1 MAITVE
7 DGSGVSS
14 ADAWADLAAY
24 KAWEVKYHGVEGS
37 AIDAFKEAAQ
47 RRAVGYLNALPWK
60 GTRTNGRDQS
70 LSWPRSGASDGDGN
84 SIASDEIPRE
94 LILAQHAVTW
104 AEVAY
109 PNVTAPQVNM
119 ASGKTLTAVDS
130 FQWTITAGIQDSP
143 AAQRTLIF
151 TAIDEIAGFLTRD
164 VTDVKDR
171 NEMYLMSVGT

>member
-24 KAWEVKYHGVEGS
+24 KAWEVNFHGAEGS
-37 AIDAFKEAAQ
+37 ESDALKEAAQ
-47 RRAVGYLNALPWK
+47 RRSVGYLNALPWK

-84 SIASDEIPRE
+84 AIASDEVPRE

-104 AEVAY
+104 AEVAS
-109 PNVTAPQVNM
+109 PGISAPQVNM
-119 ASGKTLTAVDS
+119 ANGKTLTAVDS
-130 FQWTITAGIQDSP
+130 MKWTITAGIQDSA

-151 TAIDEIAGFLTRD
+151 TALDEIAGFLTRD
-164 VTDVKDR
+164 ITDVEDS
-171 NEMYLMSVGT
+171 NEMYLRSVGT